1 MAFTNLLAVPPRVL
15 DPVCFTLGDHAI
27 RWYGVLVALGF
38 LAATLHWTLLGLR
51 RGKRLDYGVDF
62 GFLVMVSGMLGG
74 RLGYVIA
81 HAGRYLEHPGKI
93 LRFDEGGL
101 VFYGGLVLAIL
112 AVIVWARRRKEHPLD
127 VLDYAMTALPL
138 GHAFGR
144 VGCFI
149 NGCCYGAPADLPWA
163 TEAAGV
169 LRHPIQLYE
178 VLFNLAFYLLLN
190 LLYARR
196 PRPGTLLALYLMVY
210 PAWRIVSAGW
220 RGDPQIHWMGWELAQ
235 WISLGLVAFGAAL
248 WALRPRRGAAGTET
262 NPPASPAGSV

>member
-1 MAFTNLLAVPPRVL
+1 MSIGAQAAGAQRVL
-15 DPVCFTLGDHAI
+15 DPVCFAVGGHEI
-27 RWYGVLVALGF
+27 RWYGLMVALGF
-38 LAATLHWTLLGLR
+38 LVATVHWTLLGVR

-62 GFLVMVSGMLGG
+62 GFLVMVTGMLGG

-81 HAGRYLEHPGKI
+81 HPGRFLEQPGRI

-101 VFYGGLVLAIL
+101 VFYGGLILAIL
-112 AVIVWARRRKEHPLD
+112 AVVVWARRKGEHPLD
-127 VLDYAMTALPL
+127 VLDFAMTGLPL

-149 NGCCYGAPADLPWA
+149 NGCCYGAPAGVGWA

-178 VLFNLAFYLLLN
+178 VLFNVGFYVVLN
-190 LLYARR
+190 AGYSRR

-210 PAWRIVSAGW
+210 PAWRIASAGW
-220 RGDPQIHWMGWELAQ
+220 RGDKQALWMGWQVAQ
-235 WISLGLVAFGAAL
+235 WMSLALIAAGVAV
-248 WALRPRRGAAGTET
+248 WALRPRRPDSPET
-262 NPPASPAGSV
+262 PRG